1 MYIYLIVN
9 HVTGRYYVGQ
19 HKGGNLRQYFQQ
31 KCWEAEHELS
41 PRSRLYAAI
50 RENGRD
56 NFTIHALLSDVQ
68 TRLELNQH
76 EREFITFLRAQDPE
90 YGYNIGRG
98 GEGFTGHHTLDAR
111 KRMSASHKALRTTT
125 PMTPSQLAN
134 LKPHRLGYK
143 ASPETCRKIAKALK
157 GQDRL
162 GKKRDEAICREC
174 KTELNETKDNFGVCV
189 VNGRRYYR
197 HLCRKCFNHRR
208 RQKLTEIRFPLV
220 ESP

>member
-76 EREFITFLRAQDPE
+76 EREFITFLRAQDRSTDTTSDAVGKDSRGTIPWTPE
-90 YGYNIGRG
+90 
-98 GEGFTGHHTLDAR
+98 
-111 KRMSASHKALRTTT
+111 
-125 PMTPSQLAN
+125 
-134 LKPHRLGYK
+134 
-143 ASPETCRKIAKALK
+143 
-157 GQDRL
+157 
-162 GKKRDEAICREC
+162 
-174 KTELNETKDNFGVCV
+174 
-189 VNGRRYYR
+189 NG
-197 HLCRKCFNHRR
+197 
-208 RQKLTEIRFPLV
+208 
-220 ESP
+220 